1 MLQPADRNSIY
12 MPLFSGL
19 RAIASGE
26 HSDIR
31 HFNSETLFWSLTR
44 LFGHYERIMSV
55 IDLPRAARPFLDSD
69 LESFIIRFRVVLN
82 DLAYSVRLMMPPN
95 IRGFG
100 PPKGRAHPKNR
111 EMSVFKLADFLI
123 SNLVDYPELA
133 LPFREALPW
142 MERLKNDR
150 DNVIHY
156 KAKAEVYEGSPLTF
170 AFSNP
175 AGTEHRTVGPSGEMR
190 LVLTPIDAFVNE
202 QMMSLYMFMNVSL
215 LKAIEAYAIR
225 NQMTLGNG
233 GSGFRISGPGIARFR
248 TRNNQI

>member
-1 MLQPADRNSIY
+1 MLQPEDRNSIH

-26 HSDIR
+26 HADIR

-55 IDLPRAARPFLDSD
+55 IDLPRGARPFLDSD
-69 LESFIIRFRVVLN
+69 LESFIVRFRVVLN
-82 DLAYSVRLMMPPN
+82 DLAYSVRLMLPPN

-100 PPKGRAHPKNR
+100 PPKGGVHPKNR
-111 EMSVFKLADFLI
+111 EMSIFKLTEFLK
-123 SNLVDYPELA
+123 SNSVDYPELA
-133 LPFREALPW
+133 PPFMDALPW
-142 MERLKNDR
+142 MTRLKNDR

-156 KAKAEVYEGSPLTF
+156 KAKAEVYEGIPLTF
-170 AFSNP
+170 ALSNP
-175 AGTEHRTVGPSGEMR
+175 AGTERRTIGQDGEMK
-190 LVLTPIDAFVNE
+190 LVLTPIDAFVDE
-202 QMMSLYMFMNVSL
+202 QMMSLYVFMNVSL
-215 LKAIEAYAIR
+215 LEAIKAYSAR
-225 NQMTLGNG
+225 SHMKLGNG